1 MGILTDVKRDTESD
15 LNAVL
20 KALSNETRLQI
31 LEWLKDPRASFG
43 SQEVGDFD
51 EDGVCLTQIQRK
63 SGLSQSTTSHF
74 LAVLARAGLV
84 RSKRVGQW
92 TYFKRDE
99 EAIRRFAGALA
110 KRIGG

>member
-1 MGILTDVKRDTESD
+1 MAGVKRDAEPN

-51 EDGVCLTQIQRK
+51 EDGVCVSLIQK
-63 SGLSQSTTSHF
+63 KIGLSQSTTSHF
-74 LAVLARAGLV
+74 LAILNRAGLV
-84 RSKRVGQW
+84 RSKRIGQW
-92 TYFKRDE
+92 TYFQRDE
-99 EAIRRFAGALA
+99 EAIRRFTEALGRRVA
-110 KRIGG
+110 R

>member
-1 MGILTDVKRDTESD
+1 VKRDAQPD
-15 LNAVL
+15 VNAVL

-31 LEWLKDPRASFG
+31 LEWLADPRRSFG

-51 EDGVCLTQIQRK
+51 EDGVCVSLIQK
-63 SGLSQSTTSHF
+63 KTGLSQSTTSHF

-84 RSKRVGQW
+84 RSKRIGQW

-99 EAIRRFAGALA
+99 EAIGRFSAALA

>member
-1 MGILTDVKRDTESD
+1 VTSREPDIP
-15 LNAVL
+15 AVL

-31 LEWLKDPRASFG
+31 LEWLKDPHASFG
-43 SQEVGDFD
+43 SQEIGDFD
-51 EDGVCLTQIQRK
+51 EDGVCVSLIQKK

-74 LAVLARAGLV
+74 LSVLSRAGLV

-99 EAIRRFAGALA
+99 EAIRGFADALA
-110 KRIGG
+110 RKIGT

>member
-1 MGILTDVKRDTESD
+1 MKRDAQPD
-15 LNAVL
+15 VNAVL

-31 LEWLKDPRASFG
+31 LEWLADPRRSFG

-51 EDGVCLTQIQRK
+51 EDGVCVSLIQRK
-63 SGLSQSTTSHF
+63 SGLSQSTTSQF

-84 RSKRVGQW
+84 RAKRIGQW

-99 EAIRRFAGALA
+99 EAIRRFSAALA
-110 KRIGG
+110 KRIGS

>member
-1 MGILTDVKRDTESD
+1 VTHEEPDV
-15 LNAVL
+15 NAVL
-20 KALSNETRLQI
+20 KAISNETRLQI

-51 EDGVCLTQIQRK
+51 EDGVCVSLIQKK

-74 LAVLARAGLV
+74 LAILGRAGLV
-84 RSKRVGQW
+84 RSKRIGQW

-99 EAIRRFAGALA
+99 DAIRRFADALA
-110 KRIGG
+110 KRIAS

>member
-1 MGILTDVKRDTESD
+1 VKRDAEPD

-31 LEWLKDPRASFG
+31 LEWLKDPRTSFG

-51 EDGVCLTQIQRK
+51 EDGVCVSLIQRK
-63 SGLSQSTTSHF
+63 TGLSQSTTSHF

-84 RSKRVGQW
+84 RSKRIGQW

-99 EAIRRFAGALA
+99 EAIRHFSAALA
-110 KRIGG
+110 KRIAP